1 LHGSWVLVHGGD
13 GMVSGAGKAVEG
25 GGRSKGSVTA
35 SATLLPGKRH
45 RFRYLF
51 GAVFGVAQ
59 RGDGGIRTV
68 FGKSNSFGRCF
79 STSRSSGRDIR
90 YRWTGRKA
98 DRGRL
103 DFLMSR
109 NRHGSVCRAELRVKR
124 ELVTVVPDLSCC
136 CETSTREWIAR
147 GLQDLGQS
155 GPAATQPPLSSGRGT
170 TSRASEGHCE
180 WRLISNWKQN

>member
-1 LHGSWVLVHGGD
+1 VFAKSVNGIRLGGNC
-13 GMVSGAGKAVEG
+13 
-25 GGRSKGSVTA
+25 R
-35 SATLLPGKRH
+35 
-45 RFRYLF
+45 
-51 GAVFGVAQ
+51 
-59 RGDGGIRTV
+59 RGDGAGGEARGEASPLPLPLVGGAQRWAGAFRTV
-68 FGKSNSFGRCF
+68 FEKSSHSARGF

-98 DRGRL
+98 DPGRL

-109 NRHGSVCRAELRVKR
+109 NRHGSVCRAELSVKR
-124 ELVTVVPDLSCC
+124 EPVTVVPDLSCC

-155 GPAATQPPLSSGRGT
+155 RPAVTQPPLSSGRGT